1 MRYVFRQ
8 EAGIIFVSWNK
19 QKFSAKRI
27 KKSLVQIKNF
37 QTPTI
42 YYFFNTICYKSFHR
56 MLYIYCFRWEN
67 KLFFLKCLV

>member
-8 EAGIIFVSWNK
+8 EAGIIFVSWNQ
-19 QKFSAKRI
+19 QKFSAKHI

-42 YYFFNTICYKSFHR
+42 YYFLILFAIKVF
-56 MLYIYCFRWEN
+56 IECFISIVLGG
-67 KLFFLKCLV
+67 KISYFS

>member
-42 YYFFNTICYKSFHR
+42 YDFLILFAIKVFIECFISIVLGGKISYFS
-56 MLYIYCFRWEN
+56 
-67 KLFFLKCLV
+67 

>member
-42 YYFFNTICYKSFHR
+42 YYFFNTICYKSFH
-56 MLYIYCFRWEN
+56 
-67 KLFFLKCLV
+67 